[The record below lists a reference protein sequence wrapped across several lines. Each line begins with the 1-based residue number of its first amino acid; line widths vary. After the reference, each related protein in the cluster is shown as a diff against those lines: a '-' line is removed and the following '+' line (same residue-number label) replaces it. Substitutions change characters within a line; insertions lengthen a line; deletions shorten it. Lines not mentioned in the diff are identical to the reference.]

1 MVHNPPFNPD
11 MLALARQ
18 SRGYTQTEL
27 AQLLSVSPGWLSRI
41 EAGLKE
47 VSIEFAQKLGD
58 VLDYPFSFFYK
69 NDRICGPGINEVFH
83 RSRSRVPVKTRDK
96 NQAWTEINRLNLES
110 LLKGVNLGDI
120 EIPQYDIY
128 EFDGK
133 VSDIART
140 VRAKWQLPQGPI
152 KNVVKIIEEA
162 RGIVIPMKFESRL
175 VDATS
180 RWPLNMPPLFF
191 MGLDFP
197 TDRVRFS
204 LCHELG
210 HMIMHQNCPNPYQE
224 EQANEFAAEF
234 LMPEHEI
241 KPYLMDLSLPKL
253 AALKPYWK
261 VSMAALL
268 KRAKDIEAITD
279 RHAKTLWIEMGKAG
293 YRMREPLE
301 LDLPTEEPK
310 LLQEIIGVYC
320 DEMGYSI
327 KELALLFKLK
337 EHEVCRLYFGASDS
351 IGEDEA
357 QAAIEE
363 AERILNEYRKK

>member
-1 MVHNPPFNPD
+1 MTNSAPFNPE

-27 AQLLSVSPGWLSRI
+27 AQLLSVSPGWLSKI

-47 VSIEFAQKLGD
+47 VSIEFAQRLAE
-58 VLDYPFSFFYK
+58 VLDYPVLFFYK
-69 NDRICGPGINEVFH
+69 SARICGPGINEVFH
-83 RSRSRVPVKTRDK
+83 RCRSKIPVKARDK

-110 LLKGVNLGDI
+110 LLRGVNLGDI

-128 EFDGK
+128 EFDGN
-133 VSDIART
+133 VRDIARS
-140 VRAKWQLPQGPI
+140 VRAKWQLPHGPI
-152 KNVVKIIEEA
+152 RNVIKTIEEA
-162 RGIVIPMKFESRL
+162 RGIVIPIKFESRL

-180 RWPLNMPPLFF
+180 RWPANMPPLFF

-197 TDRVRFS
+197 TDRTRFS

-210 HMIMHQNCPNPYQE
+210 HMVMHQNGPNPYQE

-234 LMPEHEI
+234 LMPEDEI
-241 KPYLMDLSLPKL
+241 RPFLMDLTLPKL

-268 KRAKDIEAITD
+268 KRAKDIEAITE

-293 YRMREPLE
+293 YRTREPVE
-301 LDLPTEEPK
+301 LDLLREEPK

-320 DEMGYSI
+320 NEMGYSV
-327 KELALLFKLK
+327 KELASLFKLK
-337 EHEVCRLYFGASDS
+337 EHEVCRLYFGAPDS
-351 IGEDEA
+351 SEADEVK
-357 QAAIEE
+357 AAIEE
-363 AERILNEYRKK
+363 AERILNEYRHN